1 VRGWS
6 DAEIAVKFALSAG
19 RISQIIQCHLRAK
32 RSDMLKMLSVVAV
45 LFCSLSAFAE
55 PPFPDVAAKMLKCLH
70 PTAQFRTADL
80 VETPWRL
87 GKRYQADASWLIRI
101 DCAGGLTN
109 EPYQADIGL
118 VSRPSSLAM
127 TNTPLAERETELLLV
142 PNDHVVFTLPASIGD
157 IAYHCPISKRATK
170 KRETSHQGRKRI

>member
-1 VRGWS
+1 
-6 DAEIAVKFALSAG
+6 
-19 RISQIIQCHLRAK
+19 
-32 RSDMLKMLSVVAV
+32 MLKMLSVVAV

-101 DCAGGLTN
+101 DFAGGLTN

-118 VSRPSSLAM
+118 VQRGEFIRMLVVRDNAPF
-127 TNTPLAERETELLLV
+127 V
-142 PNDHVVFTLPASIGD
+142 PNPRCSEWTGLN
-157 IAYHCPISKRATK
+157 
-170 KRETSHQGRKRI
+170 